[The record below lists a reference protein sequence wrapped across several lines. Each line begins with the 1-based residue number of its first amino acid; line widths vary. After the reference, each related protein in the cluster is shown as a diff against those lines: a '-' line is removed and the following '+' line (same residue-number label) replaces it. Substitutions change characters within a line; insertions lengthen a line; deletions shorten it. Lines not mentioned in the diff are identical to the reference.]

1 MVIFVLIKVLEGDP
15 SVLFATGC

>member
-1 MVIFVLIKVLEGDP
+1 MVIFVLIKVLEGDL